1 MNKEIEEI
9 VKVQDPAYSLFFNN
23 YQARED
29 YTQAGSYFH
38 KLDNKDAIIKTAENA
53 REHGL
58 PDNLLQ
64 EYIVEMSAWEI
75 ITNPEKNYVFK
86 HFNLNVPVG
95 QDMELAITDLVDK
108 AYRENN
114 TFSLTE
120 LADMH
125 GRILKMGTKDSPDS
139 MKKFHKI
146 VTLSMVKEYRPV
158 RLSFRGDKS
167 TIIISDGI
175 YIRSRNSEIYF
186 SSSSNG
192 TIRTALNQIYDN
204 TVSSKI
210 KDEIIRQ
217 IQDLCDILDFE
228 SANRYIKF
236 KNDFV
241 FDTQTQ
247 EITTFNSDLFIIR
260 KFEFNYDPAAKCE
273 KWLDFVHSSINSDDI
288 PILQEFFGYVFYDGL
303 PAQNFLVLK
312 GPTRAGKGTTIRV
325 LQSLIGAGNFSAV
338 PASSLFSRDDSGH
351 NLASLEGKMANF
363 DGEVP
368 PRDLLN
374 IANLKKLTGK
384 DLIWA
389 NEKYKIPHY
398 FLYLG
403 KLIFALNSLPK
414 IKLNDEEVG
423 SFFSR
428 VLIINYLNSHV
439 EDQNT
444 NLDQELAA
452 EISGIFNWAM
462 DGLKRLKSKNF
473 RFSSNQDLEEKQR
486 LYTLASDPLK
496 VFSEEMIMPGNCE
509 YNASDLYSAF
519 IKFCNG
525 NRIDPSMNV
534 KSLLSFQRKITDILK
549 IRDDITFEKKLTGKD
564 RTTTYYGFCIK
575 ENVKTESIKDTN
587 IYPLPEGPVKQS
599 LIEEQEHVT
608 STDNKEPNNQ
618 ANQDNPDIIYRK
630 SQALATDISISDVF
644 QRSGYNYYALD
655 KSRNDIEG
663 KAWQSYIMKSQE
675 ITRKEFETMRG
686 DSQ

>member
-9 VKVQDPAYSLFFNN
+9 VKVQEPACFYFFN
-23 YQARED
+23 D
-29 YTQAGSYFH
+29 YHSRADYSTTYFH
-38 KLDNKDAIIKTAENA
+38 KLDNKKAIIKTAEDA

-58 PDNLLQ
+58 PDNLLE
-64 EYIVEMSAWEI
+64 EYITQMSAWEI
-75 ITNPEKNYVFK
+75 ITTPEKNDVFK
-86 HFNLNVPVG
+86 HFKLHVPVG
-95 QDMELAITDLVDK
+95 QDMQMAISDLLDK
-108 AYRENN
+108 AYREND
-114 TFSLTE
+114 TFSLPE

-125 GRILKMGTKDSPDS
+125 GRILKIGTKDSMDS
-139 MKKFHKI
+139 VKKFHKI
-146 VTLSMVKEYRPV
+146 VTLSMVKEYNPV
-158 RLSFRGDKS
+158 RISYPGERS
-167 TIIISDGI
+167 TIIIGEDI
-175 YIRSRNSEIYF
+175 YIHPENSELYF

-192 TIRTALNQIYDN
+192 VLRTSLNNIYHN

-210 KDEIIRQ
+210 KDEIIKQ

-273 KWLDFVHSSINSDDI
+273 QWPDFVHSSINSDDI

-452 EISGIFNWAM
+452 EISGIF
-462 DGLKRLKSKNF
+462 
-473 RFSSNQDLEEKQR
+473 
-486 LYTLASDPLK
+486 
-496 VFSEEMIMPGNCE
+496 
-509 YNASDLYSAF
+509 
-519 IKFCNG
+519 
-525 NRIDPSMNV
+525 
-534 KSLLSFQRKITDILK
+534 
-549 IRDDITFEKKLTGKD
+549 
-564 RTTTYYGFCIK
+564 
-575 ENVKTESIKDTN
+575 
-587 IYPLPEGPVKQS
+587 
-599 LIEEQEHVT
+599 
-608 STDNKEPNNQ
+608 
-618 ANQDNPDIIYRK
+618 
-630 SQALATDISISDVF
+630 
-644 QRSGYNYYALD
+644 
-655 KSRNDIEG
+655 
-663 KAWQSYIMKSQE
+663 
-675 ITRKEFETMRG
+675 
-686 DSQ
+686 